1 MLKTSNHTLSKPFG
15 KVQLIY
21 QKYAAMLLGYIYG
34 IVQDRQKS
42 EEYLMKIFTD
52 FSTQQ
57 NKTNQIDCTWLELR
71 DFAKQKLAGTSNE
84 IQIKTSDNH
93 TDQHLSILTDNQRR
107 IFCAVYYHGKSI
119 SYLASIFNQDESSI
133 RQELKSSLDQIRKA
147 RGN

>member
-1 MLKTSNHTLSKPFG
+1 MLKTSNHTLSRPFD

-52 FSTQQ
+52 FSIQQ
-57 NKTNQIDCTWLELR
+57 SKTNQTDCSWLELR
-71 DFAKQKLAGTSNE
+71 DYAKQKLAEVSNE
-84 IQIKTSDNH
+84 IQIRTSDNR
-93 TDQHLSILTDNQRR
+93 TDQHLSVLTDNQRK

-119 SYLASIFNQDESSI
+119 SYLASVFNQDESSI
-133 RQELKSSLDQIRKA
+133 RLELKSSLDQIRKA